1 MFELLGFMRR
11 HSCNVGRSFNISQLY
26 PATKYFKRKKFTVI
40 VQIKNEKKYVAEIG
54 RREVHVRRP
63 SIM

>member
-26 PATKYFKRKKFTVI
+26 PATKYFKRKNFTVI
-40 VQIKNEKKYVAEIG
+40 VQIKNEKSMLQK
-54 RREVHVRRP
+54 
-63 SIM
+63 